1 MGDELRVP
9 SQRADEA
16 GADHTRAPYHPG
28 YSPTNTN
35 DVRANDN
42 DDLRVIEPNDHDDLR
57 ANEPNDH
64 DVRAG
69 DPDGTDDGHAPAND
83 TGDERFEDTPYRDPY
98 SRTGDTLAEPDPD
111 PVHEETTGVET
122 TPVVDQ
128 QPAHTEA
135 VVDQAHDE
143 PVVAGAPSHAAPQE
157 VVLFDQDPAEVQSRW
172 RDVQASFVDDPG
184 DAVQRADGL
193 VGEIVESLTAALTSH
208 TGELR
213 GRWQG
218 ADQEDT
224 EQLRLALRDYRN
236 VLERLLSFAGPGE
249 EVT

>member
-1 MGDELRVP
+1 MTDELRVP

-16 GADHTRAPYHPG
+16 DDDNARDPHSPANDH
-28 YSPTNTN
+28 
-35 DVRANDN
+35 DVRAN
-42 DDLRVIEPNDHDDLR
+42 DDLRVIEPNDHDVRANDDDLR
-57 ANEPNDH
+57 DGDPNDEH
-64 DVRAG
+64 V
-69 DPDGTDDGHAPAND
+69 PVND
-83 TGDERFEDTPYRDPY
+83 ADEDTSYRDPY
-98 SRTGDTLAEPDPD
+98 GRTGDTPAEPDLDPD
-111 PVHEETTGVET
+111 HEQTRVHAD
-122 TPVVDQ
+122 PVVDQ
-128 QPAHTEA
+128 QPVYGEP

-143 PVVAGAPSHAAPQE
+143 PVMGGTPTHAAPQE
-157 VVLFDQDPAEVQSRW
+157 VILFDQDPAEVQARW

-218 ADQEDT
+218 ADKEDT

-236 VLERLLSFAGPGE
+236 VLERLLSFSGSE
-249 EVT
+249 KR